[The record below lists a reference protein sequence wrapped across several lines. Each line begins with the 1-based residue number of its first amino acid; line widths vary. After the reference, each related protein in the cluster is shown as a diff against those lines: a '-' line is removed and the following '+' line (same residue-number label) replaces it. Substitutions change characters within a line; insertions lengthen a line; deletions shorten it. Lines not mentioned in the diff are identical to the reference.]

1 MRPLPPALVLAAGL
15 GTRLLPLTSLRAKPA
30 LPLGGEPLIAHIL
43 RWLRQAGITD
53 AIVNL
58 HHRPETITAAIGDGR
73 AFDLAVRYSW
83 ESPLLGS
90 GGGPR
95 RAFALVPDDELLIVN
110 GDTLT
115 DVDLPSLVTHHRQSN
130 ALVTMAL
137 IENPHPERYGGVQV
151 EHGSVTGFTARGQG
165 GLHFV
170 GVQIARREAF
180 ADAVDGQPS
189 ESVREIYP
197 ALMRRHADAI
207 GAWATKGSFSDI
219 GTAWSYLKTALAVA
233 GAAGTGLVNPTATI
247 SPTARIER
255 SVVWNDV
262 TVEDGAELI
271 ECVVADRAR
280 IPAGARYYRSVI
292 MAGPGTDTTGT
303 AGVAVPMT
311 SAAQELP

>member
-1 MRPLPPALVLAAGL
+1 MPPLPPALVLAAGL
-15 GTRLLPLTSLRAKPA
+15 GTRLLPLTSLCAKPA

-43 RWLRQAGITD
+43 RWLRQNGITD

-58 HHRPETITAAIGDGR
+58 HHRPETVTAAIGDGR
-73 AFDLAVRYSW
+73 AFGLTVRYSW

-95 RAFALVPDDELLIVN
+95 RAFALVPGDELLIVN

-115 DVDLPSLVTHHRQSN
+115 DVDLPSLVAHHRQSN

-137 IENPHPERYGGVQV
+137 IENPHPERYGGVRV
-151 EHGSVTGFTARGQG
+151 ENGRVTGFTGRGKG

-170 GVQIARREAF
+170 GVQMARREAF

-197 ALMRRHADAI
+197 ALMRRRPDAV
-207 GAWATKGSFSDI
+207 GGWATKASFSDV
-219 GTAWSYLKTALAVA
+219 GTAWAYLETALAVA
-233 GAAGTGLVNPTATI
+233 GSAGTGLVSPTATI
-247 SPTARIER
+247 SPTARVER

-262 TVEDGAELI
+262 TVGDGAELI
-271 ECVVADRAR
+271 ECVVADRVR
-280 IPAGARYYRSVI
+280 IAAGARYYRSVI
-292 MAGPGTDTTGT
+292 MAGPATDATGRG
-303 AGVAVPMT
+303 AVAVPMT
-311 SAAQELP
+311 GTQQELP

>member
-1 MRPLPPALVLAAGL
+1 MPPLPPALVLAAGL

-43 RWLRQAGITD
+43 RWLRQAGITE

-58 HHRPETITAAIGDGR
+58 HHRPETITAAIGDGS
-73 AFDLAVRYSW
+73 AFGLTVRYSW

-90 GGGPR
+90 AGGPR

-115 DVDLPSLVTHHRQSN
+115 DVDLPSLVTHHRHSN

-137 IENPHPERYGGVQV
+137 IENPQPERYGGVRV
-151 EHGSVTGFTARGQG
+151 ENGWVTGFTGRGQG

-170 GVQIARREAF
+170 GVQMARREAF
-180 ADAVDGQPS
+180 VDAVDGQPS

-197 ALMRRHADAI
+197 GLMRRRPDAI
-207 GAWATKGSFSDI
+207 GGWATKGSFSDI
-219 GTAWSYLKTALAVA
+219 GTAWSYLRTALAVA
-233 GAAGTGLVNPTATI
+233 GLAGTGLVDPSATI
-247 SPTARIER
+247 SPTARVER

-262 TVEDGAELI
+262 TVEDGAEVI

-280 IPAGARYYRSVI
+280 IAAGARYYRSVI
-292 MAGPGTDTTGT
+292 MADPGTDA
-303 AGVAVPMT
+303 AGVVSVAVPMT
-311 SAAQELP
+311 GAGQELP